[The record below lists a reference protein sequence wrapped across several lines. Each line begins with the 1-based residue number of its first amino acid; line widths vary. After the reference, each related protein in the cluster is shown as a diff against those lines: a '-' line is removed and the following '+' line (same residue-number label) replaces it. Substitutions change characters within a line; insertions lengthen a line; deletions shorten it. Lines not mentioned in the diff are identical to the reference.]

1 MLLTI
6 LTNLSS
12 ILLHAGHSH
21 EPTTF
26 ALWAGIAAAVLH
38 VISGPDHLAA
48 VTPLA
53 VEAKRKVWKIG
64 FTWGSGHLL
73 GMLLIGLLFYFF
85 KEVLPLE
92 AVSAYS
98 EQLVAIVLISVG
110 LWALYSVFGK
120 KKKVHSHP
128 HIHDGDEPYLHVHK
142 HDHVENGKAHT
153 HHHQKSEK
161 RNLWASFGIGV
172 IHGLAG
178 IAHFFLLLPVLGFEK
193 GTDSFEYI
201 LGFGFGTVV
210 AMTVYTFIL
219 GLISRRSK
227 KQGSQLTYKVIRL
240 AGGLFALLVGFYW
253 LYLAV

>member
-1 MLLTI
+1 MCGADYI
-6 LTNLSS
+6 SS
-12 ILLHAGHSH
+12 ILLHAGHH
-21 EPTTF
+21 GNDDVNF
-26 ALWAGIAAAVLH
+26 ALGAGIAAAVLH
-38 VISGPDHLAA
+38 VISGADHLAA

-64 FTWGSGHLL
+64 FAWGSGHLL

-92 AVSAYS
+92 AISAYS
-98 EQLVAIVLISVG
+98 EQLVAIVLIGVG

-128 HIHDGDEPYLHVHK
+128 HIHDGDEPYLHVHE
-142 HDHVENGKAHT
+142 HDHEADGKEHAHP
-153 HHHQKSEK
+153 HRKAEK
-161 RNLWASFGIGV
+161 RNLSASFGIGV

-178 IAHFFLLLPVLGFEK
+178 ITHFFLLLPVLGFEK
-193 GTDSFEYI
+193 STDSFEYI

-219 GLISRRSK
+219 GVISRRSK

-240 AGGLFALLVGFYW
+240 TGGMFALLVGFYW